1 MNFPSLTF
9 VVKNTII
16 YFRTTMPNGIFSA
29 LLETTDVRVANMTLF
44 GETFIPELTS
54 YMAFYRVCSSLIIIV
69 KI

>member
-1 MNFPSLTF
+1 
-9 VVKNTII
+9 
-16 YFRTTMPNGIFSA
+16 MPNGIFSA
-29 LLETTDVRVANMTLF
+29 LLETTDVGVANMILF